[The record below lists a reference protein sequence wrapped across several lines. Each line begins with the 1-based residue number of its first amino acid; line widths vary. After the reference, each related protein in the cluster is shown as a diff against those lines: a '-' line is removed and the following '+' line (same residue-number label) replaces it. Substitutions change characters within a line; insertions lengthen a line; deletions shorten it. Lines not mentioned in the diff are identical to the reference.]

1 VVAVAFVAIVVVAGT
16 GLLRRR
22 PALLTVP
29 AFAETPFLPGM
40 IIMLGL
46 AALSAAIGLAAIIGA
61 FLAGMVVGESSERHA
76 LEEEVA
82 PVAAFFTPFFFGAI
96 GAQIDLVGLA
106 NATALALLAAVTLVA
121 VGTKFLGSF
130 VGAIGMGVRRRVL
143 IGWGMVPRG
152 EVGIVV
158 AGLGLQMGV
167 VDGSIYSV
175 VVGMAVITTLIVPPV
190 VPALVRWAE
199 SSITGVTD
207 RHPAPEQAE
216 L

>member
-1 VVAVAFVAIVVVAGT
+1 
-16 GLLRRR
+16 
-22 PALLTVP
+22 
-29 AFAETPFLPGM
+29 
-40 IIMLGL
+40 
-46 AALSAAIGLAAIIGA
+46 
-61 FLAGMVVGESSERHA
+61 
-76 LEEEVA
+76 
-82 PVAAFFTPFFFGAI
+82 
-96 GAQIDLVGLA
+96 
-106 NATALALLAAVTLVA
+106 VA

-216 L
+216 P